1 MVFNP
6 FHMPVFHLYLFCVEG
21 SVQIFYAFFQS
32 GSFIIDFWALFLY
45 SVYVSCDYF
54 PLSVWPAFY
63 FKRYL
68 LRIKCFNLINFLSLM
83 ACDFHV
89 LSKQPSPNPVAK
101 ILLYAFLLE
110 VLQSSPLH
118 LGLYSILT
126 DKCLSLEP
134 GEGQGLFLYIWMLF
148 PLYQHS
154 PYNLCQII
162 SESRTAGFPGGHIIL
177 IEE

>member
-1 MVFNP
+1 
-6 FHMPVFHLYLFCVEG
+6 
-21 SVQIFYAFFQS
+21 
-32 GSFIIDFWALFLY
+32 
-45 SVYVSCDYF
+45 
-54 PLSVWPAFY
+54 
-63 FKRYL
+63 
-68 LRIKCFNLINFLSLM
+68 M

-101 ILLYAFLLE
+101 ILPCAFLLE
-110 VLQSSPLH
+110 VLQSSRLH
-118 LGLYSILT
+118 LGLHSILT

-134 GEGQGLFLYIWMLF
+134 GEGQRLFPYVWMLF

-162 SESRTAGFPGGHIIL
+162 LESRTAGFPGGHTLL